1 MTLLCIVNP
10 FPNHLNEFAQLK
22 ERDRVQNRRWF
33 KPAGVR
39 VGWSLI
45 GPVSRK
51 SDSAVIFIEKRQDL
65 ATSNFPHLED
75 EEPFS

>member
-1 MTLLCIVNP
+1 MVLLCIVNP
-10 FPNHLNEFAQLK
+10 FFNHLNEFAQLE

-45 GPVSRK
+45 RPLSKK
-51 SDSAVIFIEKRQDL
+51 SERAGVFIEK
-65 ATSNFPHLED
+65 
-75 EEPFS
+75 